1 MLDIA
6 HYGYALGGGGGLSG
20 ISNVLSKSKSP
31 LDRPSDD
38 LGRDR
43 NPILISNG
51 QEESRGELGIGRPR
65 AGSLDSL
72 THGNRTSFYMDP
84 DAVDSRIDGNG
95 RVLDEDPL
103 TDIDQDEGYYDDAG
117 ERDDGKEGNKELMD
131 VREGERDGDGYYDDI
146 DDYYRPESE
155 ARSRNTPTPTG
166 GARPSKI
173 PRSTTP
179 TMQGG
184 PVEMQRGHSEPL
196 SSMSVGGKLA
206 VNTGGK
212 NGTHYFYLSCGFPA
226 S

>member
-6 HYGYALGGGGGLSG
+6 QYGYALGGGLSG

-31 LDRPSDD
+31 SDRPSGD
-38 LGRDR
+38 LSRDR
-43 NPILISNG
+43 SPILISNG
-51 QEESRGELGIGRPR
+51 QEESVGGLGVGRPR

-84 DAVDSRIDGNG
+84 DAADSRIDGNG

-117 ERDDGKEGNKELMD
+117 EQDEGKEGNKELVD
-131 VREGERDGDGYYDDI
+131 AREGEGDGDGYFDDI

-184 PVEMQRGHSEPL
+184 PVEMQRGYSEPP

-212 NGTHYFYLSCGFPA
+212 NGTHDFYLLFGSPA
-226 S
+226 F